1 MAPSSAPRRLPRA
14 VILNN
19 EILPYRIP
27 LFQALHDR
35 SDLDTHVF
43 FSTMRS
49 KERTW
54 TIDPATLTFP
64 HRILPGICLRPPKSR
79 FSEKRSIYIN
89 PTLFLELARRRPDV
103 IIGYEFSVPSMTAL
117 LYARIARRPLLIW
130 SECTPLTDRHLTRGQ
145 RWTRRVI
152 IPRAQGFFG
161 TSPPACRN
169 LIAQG
174 APPERVVEAPQVHQV
189 DWNVRQAAQARE
201 KNPSS
206 DGLILSVGSLIE
218 RKGLGLLLEAFARAR
233 VRHPSI
239 RLRIV
244 GEGPLRG
251 KLEQQVMQTGLQNRV
266 DFAGFVE
273 PDGMPSEYAGAELFI
288 LPSFEETF
296 GVVVVEALAC
306 GVPVICSS
314 FAGVS
319 AYLTDGDDAYIVD
332 PNDTQLLAGRM
343 DRLLDDRALRAQF
356 ITRGREIAKTF
367 EAKSVA
373 EVFAREILRAF
384 DRGIA

>member
-1 MAPSSAPRRLPRA
+1 MAPSSTPRRLPRA

-19 EILPYRIP
+19 EILPYRVP

-35 SDLDTHVF
+35 SDLEIRVI
-43 FSTMRS
+43 FSTARS
-49 KERTW
+49 WERTW

-89 PTLFLELARRRPDV
+89 PTLFPELVRLKPDV

-130 SECTPLTDRHLTRGQ
+130 SECTPLTDRHLTQGQ

-152 IPRAQGFFG
+152 IPRVQGFFG

-174 APPERVVEAPQVHQV
+174 APPERVAEAPQVHQV
-189 DWNVRQAAQARE
+189 DWIVRQAAQARE
-201 KNPSS
+201 KNSSS
-206 DGLILSVGSLIE
+206 DGLILYVGSLIE
-218 RKGLGLLLEAFARAR
+218 RKGIGLLLDAFAQVR

-251 KLEQQVMQTGLQNRV
+251 KLEKKTAQAGLQDRV

-273 PDGMPSEYAGAELFI
+273 PAGIPSEYAEAGLFI
-288 LPSFEETF
+288 LPSLEETF

-319 AYLTDGDDAYIVD
+319 TYLKDGEDAYVVD
-332 PNDTQLLAGRM
+332 PNDTELLAGRIG
-343 DRLLDDRALRAQF
+343 RLLDDRALRAQF

-367 EAKSVA
+367 EAKAVA
-373 EVFAREILRAF
+373 EVFAREILRVAGKG
-384 DRGIA
+384 DA